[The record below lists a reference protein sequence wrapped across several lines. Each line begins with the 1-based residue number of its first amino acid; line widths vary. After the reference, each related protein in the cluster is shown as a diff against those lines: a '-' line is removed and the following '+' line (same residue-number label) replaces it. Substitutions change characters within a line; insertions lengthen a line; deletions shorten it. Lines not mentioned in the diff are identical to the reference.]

1 MPRLPRALIVDRDP
15 DYAGAIGSCLR
26 NCSREIAVRVEVTI
40 EGALN
45 AVETFRPH
53 IIFLSW
59 SFGVAE
65 GEAIHLLRRMT
76 DLVVSDRGHYE
87 HPSMIVNTDF
97 NLELSSTLEE
107 QFTLQFE
114 LDWRQVDKASW
125 QRWAPLAINRWY
137 KEKIRALRLL
147 RLSHCSI
154 DLSECS
160 HLRIEDGGLIHVTSC
175 IDSTETAY
183 KRHRD
188 EKFPTISDL
197 IEVPGAD
204 VLNIKSLPSLF
215 VKANLKQSWIN
226 LAYVENIGY
235 SRNGDWVASLAGLT
249 SRDVVITSAA
259 APKVSDRLRV
269 LKQWGFWPHLGSLS
283 FE

>member
-1 MPRLPRALIVDRDP
+1 MPRLPRALIVDHDRE
-15 DYAGAIGSCLR
+15 YAGAIGSCLR
-26 NCSREIAVRVEVTI
+26 DCSREIAVRVEMTI
-40 EGALN
+40 EGGLS

-59 SFGVAE
+59 AHGGAE
-65 GEAIHLLRRMT
+65 GEAIRLLRRMT
-76 DLVVSDRGHYE
+76 DLVASDQGHYE

-97 NLELSSTLEE
+97 NLDLSSSLEE

-114 LDWRQVDKASW
+114 LDWRLVEKLSW

-137 KEKIRALRLL
+137 TEKIRALRLL
-147 RLSHCSI
+147 RLSYCSI

-160 HLRIEDGGLIHVTSC
+160 HLRIEDGGLIHVTSGR
-175 IDSTETAY
+175 DSTETAHR
-183 KRHRD
+183 RHRD

-215 VKANLKQSWIN
+215 VKANQS
-226 LAYVENIGY
+226 
-235 SRNGDWVASLAGLT
+235 
-249 SRDVVITSAA
+249 
-259 APKVSDRLRV
+259 RLRRKHR
-269 LKQWGFWPHLGSLS
+269 L
-283 FE
+283 